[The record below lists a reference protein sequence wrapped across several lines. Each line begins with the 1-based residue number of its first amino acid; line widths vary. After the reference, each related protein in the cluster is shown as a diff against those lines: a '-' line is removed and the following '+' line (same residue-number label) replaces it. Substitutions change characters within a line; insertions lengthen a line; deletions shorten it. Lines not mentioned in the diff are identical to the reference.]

1 MSSGPM
7 GRRAKRAAHATS
19 YAVGRTTQSWRLLP
33 SLLIAGGQRCG
44 TTSMYR
50 ALAQHPA
57 MIKPVLRKGIHYF
70 DVDYRADLR
79 HYRAHFPLT
88 RTGRTSAAR
97 VGARPVAFES
107 SPYYLWHPL
116 AAERIAADLP
126 GAKVLVLVR
135 DPVERAYSAHA
146 HELARGYENR
156 DFETALELEDARLAG
171 EEERIRRDPDV
182 ESHAHCH
189 QAYVRRGQ
197 YAEQLEALAAHV
209 GSENVLVVDSHDFF
223 SDPAPVYTRVLDH
236 LGLPEWPRVAFEQHN
251 ARHRLPLD
259 ESTRARLEA
268 HFESHD
274 RRLEPWLGAAP
285 SWRR

>member
-7 GRRAKRAAHATS
+7 GRRAMRAAHATS

-79 HYRAHFPLT
+79 HYRAHFPLA

-236 LGLPEWPRVAFEQHN
+236 LGLPEWPRVTFEQHN

-268 HFESHD
+268 HFEPHD